1 MKKTCFLFMV
11 GAALGACASSYEAP
25 IDDRSGQLIRER
37 AVIVES
43 GQTVDSSM
51 QQSRAS
57 VTTSGGTSQSTVGS
71 SDTVVRAVAVGGG
84 IRRVTERPATDSASP
99 VQDSSPA
106 SRTHVVVRG
115 DTLYSIAWNYDLDV
129 RTLAVI
135 NQLNPP
141 YTIFPGQ
148 RLRVSSE
155 DVASST
161 LSQVPSIPAS
171 PAGEQASTSAGNRP
185 QPAIDARRTGSVNTR
200 QVDGV
205 AWQWPADGRLLATF
219 SATGSSRGLNIAGMR
234 GDPVYAAADGD
245 VVYAGQGIQGAGN
258 LIILR
263 HSARFLS
270 AYMHNSL
277 MLVQEGDRIRA
288 GDKIA
293 EIGTGPNGRDM
304 LHFEVRVDGKP
315 ADPVQFLP
323 AR

>member
-1 MKKTCFLFMV
+1 MKKSRLIWV
-11 GAALGACASSYEAP
+11 YLLVLGGCASSYEAP

-37 AVIVES
+37 AEIVES
-43 GQTVDSSM
+43 GQTVDSSAR
-51 QQSRAS
+51 QTPAT
-57 VTTSGGTSQSTVGS
+57 VVATTGTGGEAVGS
-71 SDTVVRAVAVGGG
+71 SETVVRAVAVGGG
-84 IRRVTERPATDSASP
+84 IRRVTERPLREAATDEQSLSP
-99 VQDSSPA
+99 EA
-106 SRTHVVVRG
+106 RTHVVARG

-129 RTLAVI
+129 RTLALI

-148 RLRVSSE
+148 RLRVSAD

-161 LSQVPSIPAS
+161 LSQMPSIPAS
-171 PAGEQASTSAGNRP
+171 PAGEQASAGAGSRP
-185 QPAIDARRTGSVNTR
+185 QPSIDARRTGSVNTR
-200 QVDGV
+200 QVEGV

-219 SATGSSRGLNIAGMR
+219 TANGSSRGLDIAGMR

-293 EIGTGPNGRDM
+293 EMGTGPTGRDM